1 MIRGAALNLK
11 KMGIKVLLFTIVL
24 IVITKN
30 IQMDP
35 YVRTALSVFGIGSG
49 LMLMFLDS
57 YRHYGD

>member
-1 MIRGAALNLK
+1 MNLK
-11 KMGIKVLLFTIVL
+11 KMGIKVLLFTILL

-30 IQMDP
+30 VDMDP
-35 YVRTALSVFGIGSG
+35 YLRTALSVFGIGSG